1 MPSHGS
7 HGSHHSHS
15 DVSHHSHGLARSSTS
30 RSTALESLKT
40 ISDSFK
46 SLPDVAQTLHELPRC
61 IEQLEHIVTFS
72 SEDVT
77 KHVEIGEILDNLR
90 ADAKQFLNILRL
102 SALEA
107 DQEYQFSIEMIELC
121 DIIMSDSTGVHLQ
134 ELVETMKTRAT
145 DMRESSTKVAEEFI
159 KVNYA
164 LMETGK
170 SIPVATETLM
180 SRKQYVT
187 ERKRVA
193 ERRAAPLKVIRG
205 GFAAAGGVVGV
216 IGGISAIAFP
226 PVALLALS
234 AVLPILAVITNVIE
248 KRNRNCIKERR
259 AEERELKAAIK
270 RLREASNGLNNLIDN
285 LDVFTKFWRN
295 IELILIEIGDRLAEF
310 EYLRTSP
317 SGKIRVEM
325 MRNTW
330 AEANEEYRKYRIN
343 LEKLRTL
350 YSQSED
356 SRSLKSGRTNSTV
369 GGTPN
374 RHSSTKSPTS
384 KSSSRGSRS
393 QNHRKTSTSK
403 SRSSTHGSRTSSH
416 DPSNSSTSCRIHN

>member
-1 MPSHGS
+1 MIYGS
-7 HGSHHSHS
+7 FNS
-15 DVSHHSHGLARSSTS
+15 
-30 RSTALESLKT
+30 
-40 ISDSFK
+40 
-46 SLPDVAQTLHELPRC
+46 
-61 IEQLEHIVTFS
+61 
-72 SEDVT
+72 
-77 KHVEIGEILDNLR
+77 
-90 ADAKQFLNILRL
+90 FLNT
-102 SALEA
+102 E
-107 DQEYQFSIEMIELC
+107 FS
-121 DIIMSDSTGVHLQ
+121 LQ
-134 ELVETMKTRAT
+134 
-145 DMRESSTKVAEEFI
+145 
-159 KVNYA
+159 
-164 LMETGK
+164 TGK

-248 KRNRNCIKERR
+248 KRNRNCIKGKCEVFHPLAHPLISAERR

-285 LDVFTKFWRN
+285 LDVFTKFWKN
-295 IELILIEIGDRLAEF
+295 IELILIEISDRLAEF

-343 LEKLRTL
+343 VSLDL
-350 YSQSED
+350 YF
-356 SRSLKSGRTNSTV
+356 LY
-369 GGTPN
+369 
-374 RHSSTKSPTS
+374 
-384 KSSSRGSRS
+384 
-393 QNHRKTSTSK
+393 
-403 SRSSTHGSRTSSH
+403 
-416 DPSNSSTSCRIHN
+416 